1 VTDRIATAVI
11 ARWIDPDTLV
21 CGEMDL
27 GWGVAIRDDPR
38 RQTTHIRLAGVNA
51 PDSRPG
57 AKWYDP
63 VLKQAGLDYCNAAW
77 PPGTAIILTS
87 HELDSFG
94 RSLADVVIAANG
106 TSVAFALVSLGY
118 ARTGDYPVPEPET

>member
-11 ARWIDPDTLV
+11 SRWIDADTLV

-38 RQTTHIRLAGVNA
+38 RQTTHIRLSGVNA
-51 PDSRPG
+51 PDSRVG

-63 VLKQAGLDYCNAAW
+63 ALKQAGLDYCNATW
-77 PPGTAIILTS
+77 PAGTAIILTS
-87 HELDSFG
+87 HELDDFG
-94 RSLADVVIAANG
+94 RSLADVVIAAG
-106 TSVAFALVSLGY
+106 MISVAGTLIGLGFV
-118 ARTGDYPVPEPET
+118 RTGDYPVSGAET